1 MFLQKK
7 MRARERER
15 ERGKRKGTEVGKYES
30 QNNIFCCYVV
40 YEYLEIKH
48 LCICKYDKN

>member
-1 MFLQKK
+1 MCVFTEENESK
-7 MRARERER
+7 RERER
-15 ERGKRKGTEVGKYES
+15 ERGKRKGTEVRKYES

-48 LCICKYDKN
+48 LYNKN

>member
-1 MFLQKK
+1 MCVFTEETESK
-7 MRARERER
+7 RERV
-15 ERGKRKGTEVGKYES
+15 RGKRKCTEVRKYES

-48 LCICKYDKN
+48 LCIL